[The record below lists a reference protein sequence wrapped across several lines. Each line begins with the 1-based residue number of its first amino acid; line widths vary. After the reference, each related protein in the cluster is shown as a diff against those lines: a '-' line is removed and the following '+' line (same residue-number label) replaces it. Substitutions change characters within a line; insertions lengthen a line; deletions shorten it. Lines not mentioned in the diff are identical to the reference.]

1 MLGASGRGS
10 NGEGYRFIGRP
21 LTVLLWIHSSVEKRG
36 KEITVRQW
44 GRIGQ
49 FRRRR
54 KCVRVPARGDAA
66 DLLARP
72 DGALLQGLGSLQLAL
87 AAVQGPQVP
96 QGGVHCRAGRRKKN
110 KNKKKSKDD

>member
-1 MLGASGRGS
+1 M
-10 NGEGYRFIGRP
+10 GEGYRFIGRP

-49 FRRRR
+49 VRRRR

-96 QGGVHCRAGRRKKN
+96 QGGVHRRAGRRKK
-110 KNKKKSKDD
+110 KKVKGRLKFCKTF